1 LFHDS
6 ARKLII
12 EEMEKQFDALDF
24 SEASGMILNARIYGY
39 YLFNS
44 EDQSPKTKKTWL
56 KEARERVEAMSIA
69 DIKAKGIGPAVKEA
83 LVEALKTECQ
93 RQAVMFAMSTKAL
106 IRMIRAQGDE
116 GEQGEQGEQE
126 RYERNMADLSN
137 EEDD

>member
-1 LFHDS
+1 MFHDTT
-6 ARKLII
+6 RELII

-24 SEASGMILNARIYGY
+24 SEASGMILRARVYGY

-44 EDQSPKTKKTWL
+44 EEQSLKTKKTWL

-69 DIKAKGIGPAVKEA
+69 DIKARGIGPAVKEA

-106 IRMIRAQGDE
+106 IRMIRAQGEDGDEGDEREE
-116 GEQGEQGEQE
+116 GEQE
-126 RYERNMADLSN
+126 
-137 EEDD
+137 

>member
-1 LFHDS
+1 MFVIFIFSIQDLFHDS
-6 ARKLII
+6 TRELII

-24 SEASGMILNARIYGY
+24 SEDSGMVLSARVYGY

-106 IRMIRAQGDE
+106 IRMIR
-116 GEQGEQGEQE
+116 EQGEEGEDGEDGEDGEQE
-126 RYERNMADLSN
+126 
-137 EEDD
+137 